1 MHQENKLEELAGKFE
16 GYLSTSYELTVLK
29 ASEKIS
35 KIVSEIASRFLVIPV
50 LVFSILFLSLGAAY
64 YISILMENRFIGFLI
79 VGGAYFVIGMIILAF
94 RKSLL
99 ANPLRNRIIREMFK
113 ED

>member
-1 MHQENKLEELAGKFE
+1 MHQENKLEELTGKFE

-35 KIVSEIASRFLVIPV
+35 KVVSEIASRFLIIPV
-50 LVFSILFLSLGAAY
+50 LVFSILFLSFGAACY
-64 YISILMENRFIGFLI
+64 VSAAMDSRFIGFLI
-79 VGGAYFVIGMIILAF
+79 VGGAYFVIGLIVLAF
-94 RKSLL
+94 RRSLL